1 VYWQNS
7 RIYVYNTTGSLD
19 YAAAS
24 AACSALSFPGLTG
37 KGYLVS
43 LNT

>member
-1 VYWQNS
+1 VYL
-7 RIYVYNTTGSLD
+7 YNTTGNLD

-24 AACSALSFPGLTG
+24 AACSALALPGLPG

-43 LNT
+43 WNT